1 MDDLA
6 RLTFSNLKD
15 PNQEG
20 IYLTDSSTEATFN
33 KILRAIN
40 TITEN
45 KNVWASA
52 YSKNEKSGYM
62 ERSVFVP
69 KASLEALMARL
80 SSLQAELQAK
90 DTGFNFQAD
99 RSIKTLSTDINLT
112 GTNALSKAS
121 LRARELGGSFD
132 RATGAVQIPLS
143 SKTYESITSGG
154 TQAAYIANQFRDAKR
169 VSDETARQRE
179 EVRRER
185 EAEKAVREEAKRE
198 AKSQKTNAWF
208 KSEGERAAAKEYQK
222 QLDKSKQKEED
233 DKENK
238 KENFL
243 SSFLKDPLV
252 KILTFFGLTVSLL
265 RRIILNLPKQ
275 AIETAKE
282 AQRSDAQTA
291 LALGLT
297 KRQMRDFKIFEA
309 AHDLDAGTF
318 ANAVKEVNE
327 TFGRID
333 KLENDSVQVRN
344 MAKLGTAA
352 YGAKGSGKAN
362 EFIQRLVTMDITQE
376 QPDVLLAEI
385 VNAATEAYNK
395 RMNLTTMSSV
405 DANGVPYSSEASM
418 RSILSYLE
426 EAGLQ
431 EAAVL
436 FLQKIHD
443 TESGYYGQIGDY
455 ASWLKS
461 TRTNI
466 TGLSDADLDALVI
479 MGKEFN
485 AIAAKLKDITDSVLT
500 RFANSLVRI
509 AGWIENQ
516 RWFMSAS
523 EKRALDRENKKLNET
538 ALKQYTALSSS
549 AEEQFAEKYKVVT
562 GRDFTGS
569 LSNITKEDLLA
580 AGADKELIALLGNW
594 RSYNAR
600 KKEAETQ
607 LQNAREGKDVYWDKA
622 WNTLQFMRLDA
633 QDEITSILEWLYG
646 GELGSNKVVLQG
658 SSATLWGTIGRE
670 KRELYPIEKELANA
684 AWEDYYSQTELDFT
698 RGISKS
704 NLPIG
709 KAREKKGKEILSNP
723 ALRKIVELY
732 NAKYGASG
740 EINASNILDTST
752 RKEYQIQG
760 KRNYEVLQKF
770 LENELTA
777 EDKAMLLNYLESSWT
792 QGSKTKEV
800 KQAYIEQEAADI
812 SKKSTEKIL
821 LDKYS
826 NEINAS
832 ILRNEGRGYTYK
844 DKGVR
849 QDETSRKAEV
859 YVHFVS
865 PEGKIIK
872 DVIATPDITGAS
884 ASNDVSLNLT
894 DIAGGRYG

>member
-99 RSIKTLSTDINLT
+99 RNIRTLSTDINLT

-523 EKRALDRENKKLNET
+523 ERRALDRENKKLNEA

-549 AEEQFAEKYKVVT
+549 AEEQFAEKYKTVT

-600 KKEAETQ
+600 KKEAEKQ
-607 LQNAREGKDVYWDKA
+607 LQNAKEGKDVYWDKA
-622 WNTLQFMRLDA
+622 WNTLEFMRVDA
-633 QDEITSILEWLYG
+633 QDEIKSILEWLYG
-646 GELGSNKVVLQG
+646 GEIGTNKTVATG
-658 SSATLWGTIGRE
+658 SSMTLWGTINKE
-670 KRELYPIEKELANA
+670 KRELYPVEKKLADE
-684 AWEDYYSQTELDFT
+684 AWKEYTATSTPDFT
-698 RGISKS
+698 GGKSRAQLKGLSEDEKSKVAGGIFSDKM
-704 NLPIG
+704 L
-709 KAREKKGKEILSNP
+709 KKIISMYEQRMGRKVNKDFLFSSIAGGDSLLGVE
-723 ALRKIVELY
+723 ALQLY
-732 NAKYGASG
+732 A
-740 EINASNILDTST
+740 
-752 RKEYQIQG
+752 
-760 KRNYEVLQKF
+760 
-770 LENELTA
+770 NELLSS
-777 EDKAMLLNYLESSWT
+777 EDKAALLNYLGATWSR
-792 QGSKTKEV
+792 GSNVQETKG
-800 KQAYIEQEAADI
+800 AYIEREAEKAAD
-812 SKKSTEKIL
+812 KSTELLL

-859 YVHFVS
+859 YVRFVDS
-865 PEGKIIK
+865 TGKIVK
-872 DVIATPDITGAS
+872 EVIASPSITGVQS
-884 ASNDVSLNLT
+884 TTELNWA
-894 DIAGGRYG
+894 DIAK